1 MYLCAAE
8 YAETCRGRV
17 YGPRSALLLLHH
29 CVAHALL
36 LLYYAGAMALDLL
49 YYCCTIALPMLYY
62 CFTTQMLFPELNKP
76 KLQEAKSM
84 ALDLTDDL
92 SEEERLRVE
101 VCVCVC
107 VCVCVVWRSTS
118 QRT

>member
-1 MYLCAAE
+1 
-8 YAETCRGRV
+8 
-17 YGPRSALLLLHH
+17 
-29 CVAHALL
+29 
-36 LLYYAGAMALDLL
+36 MALNLL
-49 YYCCTIALPMLYY
+49 YYCCTIALSRVYY
-62 CFTTQMLFPELNKP
+62 RFTKQVLFPELNKP

-101 VCVCVC
+101 VCLCVC